1 MKRVA
6 LLVDAAADLPY
17 PELQDQ
23 TPMQQ
28 ARLPFARELAGEGRC
43 GALRRLR
50 PEADASRALLAEIC
64 GVPEAVARDLRWG
77 PMAASSLGLPL
88 SADRVYVL
96 AGFVSIDENHV
107 QNPVHPSSMEEQKHL
122 LEDLQ
127 QGLSEVD
134 GKQVELHSLSLGR
147 FVMVLQGG
155 EGEVWPRTVVQYGH
169 QNFLKRLPS
178 RLNALLQQA
187 ESTLRDHPVNT
198 VRLDLGEAPVDGLW
212 CWSGGANVVEP
223 EPQPFRQA
231 LVTQDPLAEGMAKMW
246 NRTLLKME
254 NPYTLSRPDAG
265 FDVFQ
270 MMQVLENHD
279 EVVIWVPA
287 PFSSRKFEGSS
298 EKVRRLDAVDYYVTG
313 PVKAILEEMQ
323 PSRLLLLAAGV
334 RHRGRPERGAAPF
347 VLWGEGM
354 ASDSC
359 QGWTEIDCAQGSLGT
374 PKVKKLLEIFRKET

>member
-6 LLVDAAADLPY
+6 ILVDAAADLPY

-28 ARLPFARELAGEGRC
+28 ARLPFARELASEGRC
-43 GALRRLR
+43 GALKRLR
-50 PEADASRALLAEIC
+50 PEADASRALLAEFC

-77 PMAASSLGLPL
+77 PMAAASLGLPV
-88 SADRVYVL
+88 SADRVYIL
-96 AGFVSIDENHV
+96 AGFVSIDEHQV
-107 QNPVHPSSMEEQKHL
+107 QMPVHPSSLEEQQHL

-127 QGLSEVD
+127 KGLSETD
-134 GKQVELHSLSLGR
+134 GRAVELHSLSLGR
-147 FVMVLQGG
+147 FVIMLQAG
-155 EGEVWPRTVVQYGH
+155 EGEVWPRTVVQYGRKS
-169 QNFLKRLPS
+169 FLKRLPA
-178 RLNALLQQA
+178 RLTRLLQKA
-187 ESTLRDHPVNT
+187 EATLKGHPVNT

-212 CWSGGANVVEP
+212 CWSGGANVVTP
-223 EPQPFRQA
+223 DVQPFRQA

-246 NRTLLKME
+246 KRTLLQME
-254 NPYTLSRPDAG
+254 NPYNLSRPDAG

-270 MMQVLENHD
+270 MMQILENHD

-298 EKVRRLDAVDYYVTG
+298 EKVRRLDAVDYYVSG

-347 VLWGEGM
+347 VLWGEGI

-359 QGWTEIDCAQGSLGT
+359 QDWTEIECTQGSLGS